1 MDKAS
6 EWIKDAIT
14 CAGSPCQVCDFCQR
28 THYVGSGLFMDDGE
42 LDELI
47 KKEEAEPSKYVSNVE
62 ADSISYGQIEGRT
75 YVWNCGCEQSEER
88 LARIENFIW
97 THRHLI
103 HSYFV
108 RRGKARAAEAQEVS
122 DTLKGIQEM
131 MI

>member
-1 MDKAS
+1 MREAG
-6 EWIKDAIT
+6 AIT
-14 CAGSPCQVCDFCQR
+14 SGNQRLAPMSMGLAIRHPRGRCDEDQPR
-28 THYVGSGLFMDDGE
+28 R
-42 LDELI
+42 I
-47 KKEEAEPSKYVSNVE
+47 
-62 ADSISYGQIEGRT
+62 
-75 YVWNCGCEQSEER
+75 EER